1 MIQRKI
7 YMKQLEAF
15 RDQPLIKVI
24 TGMRRSG
31 KSTLLTLWAEALA
44 AQGVRP
50 EQIIRINFE
59 SMEFDAIRH
68 YRALYQW
75 IKEKMKGLPHV
86 YLMLDEVQAVE
97 HWEKAVNSLFM
108 EGAADIYLTGSN
120 SSLLSSEI
128 STLLSGRYV
137 EIQVLPLSFK
147 EYLDFLPPEKSKDH
161 DSAFRSYVK
170 YGALPIVPFLP
181 QENNTI
187 SLFLSGIY
195 HTVLM
200 KDIAERNAVRD
211 PALLDA
217 LVHFMADN
225 VGNTISTSKISGYLT
240 SMGRKTSAF
249 TIDNYLRMLEGAFVF
264 HKASRYD
271 LKGKMHLKTQE
282 KYYIADIGL
291 RNALLGFRNTD
302 YGHILENIIYLELLR
317 RGYRMSIGKV
327 GALEIDFI
335 AEKSDE
341 KKYFQVSATIADEAT
356 RERELKPLEA
366 IYDNYEKIVLTMDRS
381 IYTDFNGIRNVNVI
395 DFLLSDEAQ

>member
-1 MIQRKI
+1 MIQRNI
-7 YMKQLEAF
+7 YLQQLEAF

-31 KSTLLTLWAEALA
+31 KSTLLTLWAEALISR
-44 AQGVRP
+44 GVQP

-59 SMEFDAIRH
+59 SMEFDSIRD
-68 YRALYQW
+68 YRALYLW
-75 IKEKMKGLPHV
+75 IKEKMKGLPHA

-97 HWEKAVNSLFM
+97 HWEKAINSLFM
-108 EGAADIYLTGSN
+108 EEAADIYLTGSN

-147 EYLDFLPPEKSKDH
+147 EYLDFLPKEKSQH
-161 DSAFRSYVK
+161 VESAFLSYVK

-225 VGNTISTSKISGYLT
+225 VGNPLSTSKISGYLT

-249 TIDNYLRMLEGAFVF
+249 TIDNYLHMLEGAFVF

-317 RGYRMSIGKV
+317 RGYRVSIGKL
-327 GALEIDFI
+327 GTLEIDFI
-335 AEKSDE
+335 AEKSDK
-341 KKYFQVSATIADEAT
+341 KKYIQVSATIADEAT
-356 RERELKPLEA
+356 RERELRPLEA
-366 IYDNYEKIVLTMDRS
+366 IADNYEKIVLTMDCS

-395 DFLLSDEAQ
+395 DFLLED

>member
-59 SMEFDAIRH
+59 SMEFDAIRD

-75 IKEKMKGLPHV
+75 VKEKMKGLPHV
-86 YLMLDEVQAVE
+86 YLMLDEVQAVA

-137 EIQVLPLSFK
+137 EIQVFPLSFK
-147 EYLDFLPPEKSKDH
+147 EYLDFLPPEKLKDREN
-161 DSAFRSYVK
+161 AFLSYVK

-200 KDIAERNAVRD
+200 KDIAERNAVRH

-271 LKGKMHLKTQE
+271 LKGKTHLKTQE

-317 RGYRMSIGKV
+317 RGYRVSIGKV
-327 GALEIDFI
+327 GTLEIDFI
-335 AEKSDE
+335 AEKSD
-341 KKYFQVSATIADEAT
+341 KKTYFQVSATIADEAT
-356 RERELKPLEA
+356 REREMKPLEA
-366 IYDNYEKIVLTMDRS
+366 IHDNYEKIVLTMDRS
-381 IYTDFNGIRNVNVI
+381 LYTDFNGIRNVNVI
-395 DFLLSDEAQ
+395 DFLLSDEMQ